1 MARGLEKDVDY
12 VGTVQGDTTKQSI
25 EEAILGVLMDIRD
38 DLKTLLAYRQFKS
51 F

>member
-12 VGTVQGDTTKQSI
+12 VVTVAGTTTRQSI

-38 DLKTLLAYRQFKS
+38 ELKTLQGSALL
-51 F
+51 